1 MDPSAS
7 QPSPDPIVATTR
19 SADTAGRQVDVGIL
33 LLHSPGADA
42 DRFRPFAEQLAT
54 DSAPKLGETTEIEW
68 RFHAEEP
75 VTLPDSTSRRP
86 SEFLDEAMHRMVEG
100 MYDIIVVVTDVPLLS
115 RRERYVPGLASPIA
129 RSAVISTRTLD
140 GAARERP
147 PTSLEDPAIRWNAA
161 TLLLHLV
168 GHILGASHRDA
179 DGGIMEPFRFESS
192 RETIPP
198 FNVAAERQLNR
209 IASEVPA
216 EEERSP
222 NRLQRLM
229 FYGRSVLRNPG
240 QILSALLDSRAL
252 LLPLSLP
259 KLATAAVTPALVIVF
274 SSEAWDVGF
283 HMSDATA
290 ALFAAMSI
298 VAAATYLLYV
308 QNLSFPRKQH
318 RMITE
323 HTALVNVTVFLI
335 LLAAMVGLF
344 LLVGSIML
352 IIELLVF
359 PPNLMSNW
367 PSLEQPAVGLADL
380 IRTGAFIS
388 TIGVLSGA
396 LAGGLENREIIR
408 DIALF
413 MRKP

>member
-1 MDPSAS
+1 MDSSTSPS
-7 QPSPDPIVATTR
+7 SPDPTVATAG
-19 SADTAGRQVDVGIL
+19 SSDTAGLQVDVGIL
-33 LLHSPGADA
+33 VLHSPGADA
-42 DRFRPFAEQLAT
+42 ERFRPFAEQLAT
-54 DSAPKLGETTEIEW
+54 DVAPKLGDTTEIGW

-75 VTLPDSTSRRP
+75 AALPDSASRRP

-100 MYDIIVVVTDVPLLS
+100 MYDIVVVVTDVPLLS
-115 RRERYVPGLASPIA
+115 PRERYVPGLASPIA

-147 PTSLEDPAIRWNAA
+147 TGSLEDSAIRWNAA

-179 DGGIMEPFRFESS
+179 AGGIMEPFRFDPSL
-192 RETIPP
+192 ETLPR
-198 FNVAAERQLNR
+198 FNVAAERHLNR
-209 IASEVPA
+209 IASEVPTA
-216 EEERSP
+216 EKRLR
-222 NRLQRLM
+222 NRLQRLT
-229 FYGRSVLRNPG
+229 FYGSSVLRNPV
-240 QILSALLDSRAL
+240 QILSALLNSRAL

-283 HMSDATA
+283 HMADATA
-290 ALFAAMSI
+290 ALFAAVSI
-298 VAAATYLLYV
+298 AAAATYLLYV

-318 RMITE
+318 RVVTE

-344 LLVGSIML
+344 LLVGSIVL
-352 IIELLVF
+352 VIQLLVF

-380 IRTGAFIS
+380 VRTGAFIS

-408 DIALF
+408 HLALF
-413 MRKP
+413 LSKP